1 MKDFGKLL
9 TASITPFDNNGVLNT
24 DTFWRLCRKLVHDK
38 SDGLVLTGTT
48 GESPNLT
55 IKDREIIYSTAIDSV
70 GHKSNIIAGTGTYST
85 SETIEI
91 TKMADSIGVDGIMI
105 VTPYYSKPSQLGIL
119 EHFEEVS
126 KTTNLPIMAY
136 NIPGRT
142 STLIEL
148 ETLVSLVDDIGIHSI
163 KDAVG
168 NFEFSKKELETLKD
182 RVDIYSGND
191 NETIDFMKNGGK
203 GVVSVASH
211 VVGNE
216 IYEMMELVK
225 DNDIAKADKINDE
238 LLDLFQALFEE
249 PSPGPIKKILSES
262 WEDVGEPLLPI
273 TDISTDLANKIRG
286 FYKKIKEK

>member
-70 GHKSNIIAGTGTYST
+70 GNKANIIAGTGTYST
-85 SETIEI
+85 SETVEI

-119 EHFEEVS
+119 KHFEEVS
-126 KTTNLPIMAY
+126 KSTNLPIMAY

-225 DNDIAKADKINDE
+225 DNNIAKADKINDE
-238 LLDLFQALFEE
+238 LKDLFKALFEE

-286 FYKKIKEK
+286 FYKKIKKK

>member
-70 GHKSNIIAGTGTYST
+70 GNKANIIAGTGTYST
-85 SETIEI
+85 SETVEI

-119 EHFEEVS
+119 KHFEEVS
-126 KTTNLPIMAY
+126 KSTNLPIMAY

-238 LLDLFQALFEE
+238 LKDLFKALFEE